1 MILVVVGGI
10 ALAGAIVLGWF
21 ALKRSRAVSNE
32 EHRYSILEA
41 VADGMFIVDR
51 DWRFTH
57 VNEKA
62 EELLHATAGNL
73 VGKRIANVLDGLAS
87 DLLPEM
93 RAAVADGV
101 PVERMQ
107 YSKATDTW
115 IEIRIQPAAHGAV
128 VYLRDVTARKHA
140 EMLLRDSEHR
150 LKLLLGQVPALLWTV
165 DQDMRFTSIVGA
177 GLVTQ
182 GFQQEDLSGQRFEK
196 ILAGTESKASAIS
209 TIRRVFTGE
218 SARFETRHFERW
230 LQHHVEPLRDAN
242 GAILGAIGVALD
254 ITEMKETAEH
264 FAHLARIDA
273 LTQLPNR
280 LALEES
286 LESGMERSRRTRRS
300 LGILFVDVDRFKHV
314 NDTLGHRTGD
324 RLLREFATRLRTTID
339 TRGTVFR
346 SGGDEFI
353 ALIEL
358 SDTLSIPMI
367 AVDIQSALAQPFYIS
382 GRELR
387 ITASIGTSTFPDGA
401 KSAEELIT
409 HADLAMY
416 RAKQSG
422 RNTIKSYD
430 PTSDT
435 GALYRLR
442 LEQDLHHAADRDE
455 LNLVFQPIV
464 SLKDGSVVGAE
475 ALLRWFHAKYGEIP
489 PEQFIAIAEETGTIV
504 QLSRWVLHRA
514 CEAAAT
520 IRRSGHP
527 EFRIAVNLSARDFYE
542 STLVAMIRGAL
553 EEASLPP
560 DALDIEITES
570 AMINDNAMET
580 LLALRQL
587 GVRIVVDDFGVA
599 YSSLGYLKRLPVG
612 AVKIDRAFL
621 RDVTTDAYD
630 QAIVGAIVSLAQTLD
645 IHVIA
650 EGIENEQQ
658 LKFVKN
664 LPIGDAQ
671 GYLFSYP
678 LPLDKFSKLLND
690 GTLGAVPAAVPSGGR
705 H

>member
-1 MILVVVGGI
+1 MTGFAAAAVVAVATIVLIGGWILVNH
-10 ALAGAIVLGWF
+10 LRQF
-21 ALKRSRAVSNE
+21 ASGDER
-32 EHRYSILEA
+32 HYSILEA

-51 DWRFTH
+51 EWRFTH
-57 VNEKA
+57 VNERA
-62 EELLHATAGNL
+62 EGLLHASAADL
-73 VGKRIANVLDGLAS
+73 VGKRVSHVLDALAS

-93 RAAVADGV
+93 RAAISSGI
-101 PVERMQ
+101 PIERTQ
-107 YSKATDTW
+107 YSKATDSW
-115 IEIRIQPAAHGAV
+115 LEVRIQPASHGVV

-140 EMLLRDSEHR
+140 ETLLSDSEHR
-150 LKLLLGQVPALLWTV
+150 LRLLLGQVPALLWTV
-165 DQDMRFTSIVGA
+165 DLDMRFTSIVGA

-182 GFQQEDLSGQRFEK
+182 GFEQEDLSGQRFEK
-196 ILAGTESKASAIS
+196 ILAGSDSKSAALS
-209 TIRRVFTGE
+209 TIRRVFNGE

-230 LQHHVEPLRDAN
+230 LQHHVEPLRDAD
-242 GAILGAIGVALD
+242 GATLGAIGVALD

-280 LALEES
+280 LALEET
-286 LESGMERSRRTRRS
+286 LETSMERARHTRRS

-324 RLLREFATRLRTTID
+324 ILLREFATRLRTTID

-353 ALIEL
+353 AIIEL

-367 AVDIQSALAQPFYIS
+367 AVDIRAALAQPFFVS
-382 GRELR
+382 GRELH

-422 RNTIKSYD
+422 RNTIKNYD
-430 PTSDT
+430 PASDT
-435 GALYRLR
+435 GALYKLR
-442 LEQDLHHAADRDE
+442 LEQDLHRAADRGE
-455 LNLVFQPIV
+455 LSLVYQPIV
-464 SLKDGSVVGAE
+464 SMADGRVIGAE

-504 QLSRWVLHRA
+504 ELSRWVLQHA
-514 CEAAAT
+514 CEAAASV
-520 IRRSGHP
+520 RRTQP
-527 EFRIAVNLSARDFYE
+527 DFRIAVNLSARDFYDGGLIATVRE
-542 STLVAMIRGAL
+542 AL
-553 EEASLPP
+553 RSAGLPAG
-560 DALDIEITES
+560 ALDIEITES
-570 AMINDNAMET
+570 TVIHESALQTLET
-580 LLALRQL
+580 LRQM

-621 RDVTTDAYD
+621 RDITTDAYD
-630 QAIVGAIVSLAQTLD
+630 QAIVGAIVSLAKTLD
-645 IHVIA
+645 LDVIA
-650 EGIENEQQ
+650 EGIETEAQ
-658 LKFVKN
+658 LTFARGLRIPN
-664 LPIGDAQ
+664 AQ
-671 GYLFSYP
+671 GFYFSRP
-678 LPLDKFSKLLND
+678 VNLAKFASLLQD
-690 GTLGAVPAAVPSGGR
+690 GTLGVPVAR
-705 H
+705 

>member
-1 MILVVVGGI
+1 MTGLVLIAAIASGIVAVGGG
-10 ALAGAIVLGWF
+10 AGWLFVRRRRHLASSDE
-21 ALKRSRAVSNE
+21 RQ
-32 EHRYSILEA
+32 YSILEA
-41 VADGMFIVDR
+41 VGDGMFIVSR

-62 EELLHATAGNL
+62 EALLHASADAL
-73 VGKRIANVLDGLAS
+73 VGKRVAHVLDALAS

-93 RAAVADGV
+93 RSAVENGL
-101 PVERMQ
+101 PVERTQ
-107 YSKATDTW
+107 YSKASDSW
-115 IEIRIQPAAHGAV
+115 LEIRIQPASNGAV
-128 VYLRDVTARKHA
+128 VYLRDVTARKRA
-140 EMLLRDSEHR
+140 EMLLSDSEHR
-150 LKLLLGQVPALLWTV
+150 LRLLLGQVPALLWTI
-165 DQDMRFTSIVGA
+165 DLDMRFTSLVGA

-182 GFQQEDLSGQRFEK
+182 GFEGEDLSGQRFDK
-196 ILAGTESKASAIS
+196 ILSGGDSKATAIA
-209 TIRRVFTGE
+209 TIRRAFNGE

-230 LQHHVEPLRDAN
+230 LQHHVEPLRAGN

-280 LALEES
+280 LALEEM
-286 LESGMERSRRTRRS
+286 LDAGMDRARRTRRS

-324 RLLREFATRLRTTID
+324 VLLREFATRLRTTID

-353 ALIEL
+353 AIIEL

-367 AVDIQSALAQPFYIS
+367 AVDIRAALAQPFYVS
-382 GRELR
+382 GRELH

-430 PTSDT
+430 PASDT

-442 LEQDLHHAADRDE
+442 LEQDLHRAADRNE
-455 LNLVFQPIV
+455 LSLVFQPIV
-464 SLKDGSVVGAE
+464 SLQDGRVVGAE
-475 ALLRWFHAKYGEIP
+475 ALLRWFHSKYGEIL

-504 QLSRWVLHRA
+504 GLSRWVLQRA
-514 CEAAAT
+514 CEAAAS
-520 IRRSGHP
+520 IRNSGHAD
-527 EFRIAVNLSARDFYE
+527 FRVAVNLSARDFYDGG
-542 STLVAMIRGAL
+542 LVATVRDAL
-553 EEASLPP
+553 GSAGLPP
-560 DALDIEITES
+560 AALDIEITES
-570 AMINDNAMET
+570 AVIHESALQT
-580 LLALRQL
+580 LEALRQM

-621 RDVTTDAYD
+621 RDITTDAYD

-645 IHVIA
+645 LDVIA
-650 EGIENEQQ
+650 EGIETEQQ
-658 LKFVKN
+658 LTFVRG
-664 LPIGDAQ
+664 LRIPSAQ
-671 GYLFSYP
+671 GYLFSRP
-678 LPLDKFSKLLND
+678 TSLAKLTGLM
-690 GTLGAVPAAVPSGGR
+690 GGR
-705 H
+705 LTGAPAPR